1 MTAARE
7 QILGAVRQAVARH
20 RRQADPVA
28 RPARAVIPARAKGD
42 AAQLISR
49 FCEMAEFAGASCV
62 RIAALAAA
70 PTAIAGW
77 VSRQGLGD
85 SLILSSDREITNL
98 PWSTSPRLLVRP
110 GAPRPLDRVS
120 VTGALA
126 GVAETG
132 SVLVA
137 SSPTTP
143 NALHF
148 LPEAHIIILRAE
160 KICGG
165 YEEALDELFRAPE
178 IPRAVT
184 LITGPSRTADI
195 EKTTQIGVHG
205 PKRLHIILIDGR
217 DS

>member
-1 MTAARE
+1 MSSARE
-7 QILGAVRQAVARH
+7 EILGTVRRATTRH
-20 RRQADPVA
+20 RDKSEPVA
-28 RPARAVIPARAKGD
+28 RPTRPVIPERATGD
-42 AAQLISR
+42 APQLIDR
-49 FCEMAEFAGASCV
+49 FYEMTEFAGASCV
-62 RIAALAAA
+62 RVATSADA
-70 PTAIAGW
+70 PSAIAGW
-77 VSRQGLGD
+77 VSRERLGD
-85 SLILSSDREITNL
+85 SLTLSSDPEVTNL

-110 GAPRPLDRVS
+110 GAPRPQDRVS

-126 GVAETG
+126 GIAETG

-137 SSPTTP
+137 SSHRTP

-148 LPEAHIIILRAE
+148 LPEAHVIVLWSNM
-160 KICGG
+160 ICGG
-165 YEEALDELFRAPE
+165 YEEALDRLFKGSE

-205 PKRLHIILIDGR
+205 PKRLHIILIDGQ